1 MPKVRLRNGRIDGL
15 VLKAWRE
22 KMGWSRYRAAR
33 EMWVSVTT
41 YRRWEEGEQ
50 DPPGMVEVAMRWF
63 EAFGGNEMPHR
74 SVVRGTG
81 GFIGR
86 KGELVKDDGSGPREM
101 DGLDRAQADA
111 YEKKEAEWQARQHAA
126 KNVQA
131 SEQLEHDLEE
141 RAVGPV
147 APHVVA
153 PARNVEVW
161 DRSPVPKPVA
171 KGDEGG
177 ADRKPSGE
185 ETQEAPSY
193 EDASQDTGGAD
204 SVNQEYRRG
213 GRPGRAARP
222 IRAKKSG
229 T

>member
-1 MPKVRLRNGRIDGL
+1 MPKLRLRNKGVGAV

-22 KMGWSRYRAAR
+22 RMGWSRYRAAR

-50 DPPGMVEVAMRWF
+50 DPPGMIEVAMRWF
-63 EAFGGNEMPHR
+63 EAFGGSELPR
-74 SVVRGTG
+74 KSVERGTG
-81 GFIGR
+81 GSIGQ
-86 KGELVKDDGSGPREM
+86 KGVLVSDVNNRSREM

-111 YEKKEAEWQARQHAA
+111 YERKQAEWDAAHAE

-131 SEQLEHDLEE
+131 AEQLEHDLGE
-141 RAVGPV
+141 RVVGPV
-147 APHVVA
+147 APVVVA
-153 PARNVEVW
+153 PVRNVETW
-161 DRSPVPKPVA
+161 GRTPVPKPVA
-171 KGDEGG
+171 KGEDG

-193 EDASQDTGGAD
+193 EDASQEPSGGD

-213 GRPGRAARP
+213 GRPGRATRP
-222 IRAKKSG
+222 IRAKKG
-229 T
+229 GA